1 MKKILMK
8 KIRMIKLIKMANE
21 YYQKIKEK
29 LQKEA
34 HERYQNLSEEIK
46 DKRQKKTGERHQN
59 ITEEEK
65 NVFII

>member
-1 MKKILMK
+1 
-8 KIRMIKLIKMANE
+8 MANE

-29 LQKEA
+29 LQKEP

-46 DKRQKKTGERHQN
+46 DKRQKKAGERHQN

-65 NVFII
+65 NIFII